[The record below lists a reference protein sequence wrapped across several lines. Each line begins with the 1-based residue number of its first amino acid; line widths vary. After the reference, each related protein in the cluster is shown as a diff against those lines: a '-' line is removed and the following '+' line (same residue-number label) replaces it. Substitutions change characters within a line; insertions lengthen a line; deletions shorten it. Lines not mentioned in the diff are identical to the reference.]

1 MNTSAAFLVLGAIIF
16 SPSLSADSSVK
27 LRTVAGGYL
36 LVPVTLNGAGPFE
49 FLLDT
54 GATTT
59 MIKPALARRLEL
71 PLGERES
78 IASTTSKNVAEW
90 SRLESLTIGST
101 TIVAPDVLVAPLGAV
116 GGLGA
121 RVQGVL
127 GNDVLGRNS
136 FLLSYAKE
144 RLEIDG
150 DGSLAARVSGTHTP
164 LHQTH
169 GRLALEA
176 EVPGVLR
183 PLSLVLD
190 SGCLSVFLFEKAPGD
205 LGAALG
211 ANRGV
216 LAVHTATGVRG
227 LPTGE
232 LRGLRLAGSAL
243 GSLQALIVRD
253 PAALEGREEDGLLP
267 TSLFREFWFDHEGSF
282 LILNPKVAR
291 EAIPSRGEPIL
302 GFFTRP
308 PSRMRPAPPAPFE
321 RD

>member
-1 MNTSAAFLVLGAIIF
+1 MNTRAAFLVLGAFLF

-59 MIKPALARRLEL
+59 MIEPALARRLEL

-78 IASTTSKNVAEW
+78 IASITSETVAER

-101 TIVAPDVLVAPLGAV
+101 TIVDADVLVAPLGAV
-116 GGLGA
+116 GRLGG

-144 RLEIDG
+144 RLEFDG
-150 DGSLAARVSGTHTP
+150 DGSLAARVSGTHMP

-169 GRLALEA
+169 GRLLVEA
-176 EVPGVLR
+176 EVPGVRR

-190 SGCLSVFLFEKAPGD
+190 SGCLSVVLFEKAPGD
-205 LGAALG
+205 LGAALS
-211 ANRGV
+211 ADRGV
-216 LAVHTATGVRG
+216 LTVHTATGVRG
-227 LPTGE
+227 LPTGK
-232 LRGLRLAGSAL
+232 LRGLRLAGGAL
-243 GSLQALIVRD
+243 GRLQALIVRD

-267 TSLFREFWFDHEGSF
+267 TSLFREVWFDHAGSF
-282 LILNPKVAR
+282 LILNPKLAR
-291 EAIPSRGEPIL
+291 
-302 GFFTRP
+302 
-308 PSRMRPAPPAPFE
+308 
-321 RD
+321 